1 MGDTE
6 SAGDAA
12 SLPDYL
18 GMAIDEALKGVACG
32 DGGPFGALVLHPSTG
47 EVLALSHNCVLSTH
61 DPTAHAEVVAI
72 RTATAKRGSWDL
84 SDCILYAS
92 CRPCPMCYGASAWA
106 KLPRVEYAA
115 GAEDA
120 ASVGFDDKA
129 MWDAVGREGG
139 SGGGGAASPGEMV
152 VAHKAHDRKMEPF
165 MAFLKAKDEGKSSLY

>member
-1 MGDTE
+1 
-6 SAGDAA
+6 
-12 SLPDYL
+12 
-18 GMAIDEALKGVACG
+18 
-32 DGGPFGALVLHPSTG
+32 
-47 EVLALSHNCVLSTH
+47 
-61 DPTAHAEVVAI
+61 
-72 RTATAKRGSWDL
+72 
-84 SDCILYAS
+84 
-92 CRPCPMCYGASAWA
+92 MCYGASAWA

-152 VAHKAHDRKMEPF
+152 VAHTAHARKMEPF